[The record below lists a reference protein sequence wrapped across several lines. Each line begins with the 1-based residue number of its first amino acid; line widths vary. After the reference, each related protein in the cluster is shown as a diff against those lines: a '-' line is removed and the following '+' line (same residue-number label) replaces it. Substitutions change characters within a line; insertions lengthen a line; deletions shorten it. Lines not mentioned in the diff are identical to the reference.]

1 MFYFEELP
9 MSKRPILSLK
19 REMLT
24 TSIEP
29 ESTALKNEEEKPK
42 FDQVAFEKKARKER
56 MKRYR
61 AALNVVES
69 LKLPMPLAKGIGRS
83 IVMKLREQG
92 ISSKAASW
100 ALQRWTHSD
109 VYLNAVI
116 NGKCRFNLDGTE
128 AELISDAEREYSRT
142 ILESRNL
149 T

>member
-9 MSKRPILSLK
+9 MSKRTILSLK
-19 REMLT
+19 RETLT

-29 ESTALKNEEEKPK
+29 ESTALKKEEEKPK

-92 ISSKAASW
+92 ISSKAAGW
-100 ALQRWTHSD
+100 AMQRWTHSD

>member
-9 MSKRPILSLK
+9 MSKRPILSLN
-19 REMLT
+19 RETST
-24 TSIEP
+24 TSIEA
-29 ESTALKNEEEKPK
+29 ELTAFKKEEAKPK

-56 MKRYR
+56 MRRYR

-69 LKLPMPLAKGIGRS
+69 LKLPMPLAKGVGRP

-92 ISSKAASW
+92 ISSKAANW
-100 ALQRWTHSD
+100 AMQMWTHSD

-128 AELISDAEREYSRT
+128 AELISDAEREYSRN

>member
-1 MFYFEELP
+1 

-19 REMLT
+19 RETLT

-29 ESTALKNEEEKPK
+29 ESTALKKKEEKPK

-69 LKLPMPLAKGIGRS
+69 LKLPMPLAKGIGRT

-92 ISSKAASW
+92 ISSKAAGW
-100 ALQRWTHSD
+100 AMQRWTHSD

>member
-19 REMLT
+19 RETPT

-29 ESTALKNEEEKPK
+29 ESTALKNEESKPK
-42 FDQVAFEKKARKER
+42 FDQVAFEKKAKKER

-69 LKLPMPLAKGIGRS
+69 LKLPMPLAKGIGRP

-100 ALQRWTHSD
+100 AMHRWTHSD

-128 AELISDAEREYSRT
+128 AELISDAEREYSRAT
-142 ILESRNL
+142 LESRNL

>member
-1 MFYFEELP
+1 
-9 MSKRPILSLK
+9 
-19 REMLT
+19 
-24 TSIEP
+24 
-29 ESTALKNEEEKPK
+29 
-42 FDQVAFEKKARKER
+42 

-61 AALNVVES
+61 AALSVVES
-69 LKLPMPLAKGIGRS
+69 LKLPIPLAKGIGRS

-100 ALQRWTHSD
+100 AMQKWTHSD

>member
-1 MFYFEELP
+1 MFYFEEFP

-19 REMLT
+19 RETPT

-29 ESTALKNEEEKPK
+29 ESTALKNKEAKSK

-69 LKLPMPLAKGIGRS
+69 LKLPMPLAKGIGRP

-100 ALQRWTHSD
+100 AMQRWTHSD

-142 ILESRNL
+142 TLESRNL

>member
-1 MFYFEELP
+1 
-9 MSKRPILSLK
+9 MSKRSILSLK
-19 REMLT
+19 RET
-24 TSIEP
+24 PTISIEP
-29 ESTALKNEEEKPK
+29 ESTAFKKEEANPK

-69 LKLPMPLAKGIGRS
+69 LKLPMPLAKGIGRP

-100 ALQRWTHSD
+100 AIQRWTHSD

-116 NGKCRFNLDGTE
+116 NGKCRFNLDRTE

>member
-19 REMLT
+19 RETLT

-29 ESTALKNEEEKPK
+29 ESTALKKEEEKPK

-61 AALNVVES
+61 AALNIVES

-100 ALQRWTHSD
+100 AMQRWTHSD

-149 T
+149 M